1 MKIPAPKERLADCIW
16 LPRILAKARM
26 LHRGE
31 LPPAYAERFCHP
43 TGVDSIFLNYFHL
56 TREEITAVA
65 LKSDKDVIAWFHSRP
80 EGSAENVTKWNEIAV
95 NMGRP
100 GYPLAERFPVARET
114 TYKHVDS
121 RGMTTVFELLEADDK
136 LDGGAA

>member
-1 MKIPAPKERLADCIW
+1 
-16 LPRILAKARM
+16 M

-43 TGVDSIFLNYFHL
+43 TGVDLIFLNYFHL
-56 TREEITAVA
+56 TRDDITTAA
-65 LKSDKDVIAWFHSRP
+65 LKSDDEVIVWFQSRR
-80 EGSAENVTKWNEIAV
+80 ESSVENVAKWNEIAI

-121 RGMTTVFELLEADDK
+121 QGMTTVFELLEADEK
-136 LDGGAA
+136 LNGSAI